1 MPKLYMP
8 PETFNPEENKLIP
21 DIQEINKEPIQM
33 HLIGSSVYIVGNFDD
48 KF

>member
-33 HLIGSSVYIVGNFDD
+33 HLIGCSVYIVGNFDD